1 MTEEQPKT
9 VEPTS
14 EKEEQNEKPI
24 EPSEEK
30 KETTTET
37 VSELKEKN
45 EEEENPEEPITETEK
60 LEFPMEEDL
69 NANGVLTR
77 TITPKGDTKQYSI
90 KVEITLSKNEKIQFH
105 WGVFR
110 RPQLGNWIAPPES
123 YYPKEETSA
132 CDSNSANTNFVNQK
146 INFELNLSSTDKE
159 LFHGVN
165 FVFHNLGNEK
175 WYNNHGS
182 NYRFELIPKE
192 KKKVDES
199 EINVPECISDGMNC
213 EATAGSWCLMFRYQ
227 KVRDAIFQ
235 LDMEDPKECVWIYLW
250 LRYSFRRLLEWQR
263 HYNTPP
269 KDLQW
274 SMHCLTF
281 EITKRFSDMIKK
293 GRNDKEFVIPPSV
306 FLRDSLVMC
315 GKGRSNGQLIRDEIL
330 NIFHKFKISEK
341 IDSFY
346 EQWHQKLHNNTTPD
360 DIVICQ
366 ALVNFLRTNNMAEY
380 HNTLKY
386 GGVTKERLESF
397 ERKIVLEPYYAP
409 EYLPDFERFLGI
421 LKDVHSSTDLVTMF
435 DQAKYA
441 FNGNNKIFEEII
453 YFKDDWDTL
462 KQIWRVTNGR
472 ECLNGL
478 IHGCLDD
485 HGRLRDLLFF
495 DGSLVIYL
503 RQIIEKILHVNMD
516 FSNYV
521 NEVTALL
528 KNISISYDN
537 YPEIKICFE
546 DWIAFAEGLKEEVK
560 KGNQDA
566 AMKVKAVTDRVSRL
580 LGHII
585 DYYNTQFGP
594 RAVIFGNGCKID
606 KYYVDLFTEEEIRG
620 SIFFAL
626 SMILKKIEPVLRQK
640 ANLGNWLIISR
651 GEKEVT
657 KGKLRFE
664 KDLHK
669 VQLEKFNE
677 KTILIVENVGGNEE
691 IPLNCAGVIIV
702 NSNNY
707 PDMLAHV
714 SVRARNLKVPLL
726 VSFSA
731 DDGKQLCDGKDKFIE
746 LTVAGEKISYKIVD
760 SEVLDENVENKE
772 EKGKVEPVKISQ
784 EFKGTY
790 IEIPDFANDKVG
802 AKSNNTSKVYKKL
815 PDWVHY
821 PESFAIPFNVQ
832 DFILNLPGNEKYK
845 EKITSLIKEIS
856 NLNTSE
862 LAKATPL
869 LEKAASITK
878 EIKFPES
885 TPEVQALIEKLKN
898 FGVPVNDVPK
908 ALKAIKAVWASK
920 YNERAFIA
928 CTKVG
933 VKLSDIYMAVLCQK
947 IIPADYAFVIHT
959 KNPSTNDS
967 NEVYCEIVYG
977 MGETLVG
984 SYEGQS
990 LSFVYN
996 KSGKNVTIKSYPN
1009 KSIALKNSGFIFRS
1023 DSNTEDLEGFAGAG
1037 LFDSVPMIEDNVVN
1051 MSYKDNQIF
1060 KDAGFVKGI
1069 CEKVAEL
1076 GVETEKLFNGEPQDI
1091 EGVFYK
1097 GEYYIVQTRPQV

>member
-1 MTEEQPKT
+1 MSEEKAIEQ
-9 VEPTS
+9 S
-14 EKEEQNEKPI
+14 EIVKE
-24 EPSEEK
+24 EEK
-30 KETTTET
+30 KEEI
-37 VSELKEKN
+37 VKEEKKEES
-45 EEEENPEEPITETEK
+45 EEEEEKEKEEPTTEK
-60 LEFPMEEDL
+60 FELEFPMEGDL
-69 NANGVLTR
+69 NANGTLIR
-77 TITPKGDTKQYSI
+77 TTTKKGESKEYLIT
-90 KVEITLSKNEKIQFH
+90 VEINLTKDEKVQFH
-105 WGVFR
+105 WGLFR
-110 RPQLGNWIAPPES
+110 RPQMGNWIAPPEQ
-123 YYPKEETSA
+123 YYPKESTSP
-132 CDSNSANTNFVNQK
+132 CDANSANTNFVNGK
-146 INFELNLSSTDKE
+146 ITFDLKLLSSDNE

-165 FVFHNLGNEK
+165 FVFHNLSNEK

-182 NYRFELIPKE
+182 NYRFELVPKE

-199 EINVPECISDGMNC
+199 QINVPDCINDGMND
-213 EATAGSWCLMFRYQ
+213 EANAGSWCLMFRYQ

-235 LDMEDPKECVWIYLW
+235 LDLNDSNECVWIYLW

-281 EITKRFSDMIKK
+281 ELTKRFSDMIKEN
-293 GRNDKEFVIPPSV
+293 RVDDHFVIPPSV
-306 FLRDSLVMC
+306 FMRESLVMC

-397 ERKIVLEPYYAP
+397 ERKIVMEPYYAP
-409 EYLPDFERFLGI
+409 EYLPDFEHFLEI
-421 LKDVHSSTDLVTMF
+421 LKDVHSSTDIVTMF

-441 FNGNNKIFEEII
+441 FNGNNKIFEEIL

-478 IHGCLDD
+478 IRNCLDD

-516 FSNYV
+516 FSNYI

-528 KNISISYDN
+528 KNISITYN
-537 YPEIKICFE
+537 TYPEIKICLD
-546 DWIAFAEGLKEEVK
+546 DWLAFAEGLKEEVK

-566 AMKVKAVTDRVSRL
+566 AMKVKSVTDRVSRL

-585 DYYNTQFGP
+585 DYYNNQFGP
-594 RAVIFGNGCKID
+594 RAVIFGNGCKVD
-606 KYYVDLFTEEEIRG
+606 KYYVGLFTEEEIRG

-626 SMILKKIEPVLRQK
+626 SMILKKIEPVLREK

-651 GEKEVT
+651 GDKDVT
-657 KGKLRFE
+657 RGKIRFE

-677 KTILIVENVGGNEE
+677 KTFLIVENVGGNEE
-691 IPLNCAGVIIV
+691 IPLNCSGVIIV

-726 VSFSA
+726 VSFSS
-731 DDGKQLCDGKDKFIE
+731 DDGKKLIEGKDKFIE
-746 LTVAGEKISYKIVD
+746 LTVSGENILYKILD
-760 SEVLDENVENKE
+760 SEVQEEKTENKE
-772 EKGKVEPVKISQ
+772 EKGKVEPVKINK
-784 EFKGTY
+784 EFTGTY
-790 IEIPDFANDKVG
+790 IEVPDFTHDKVG

-815 PDWVHY
+815 PDWIKY

-832 DFILNLPGNEKYK
+832 DFILDLPENSKYK
-845 EKITSLIKEIS
+845 EKINSLITQIS
-856 NLNTSE
+856 NLDTNE
-862 LAKATPL
+862 LSKATPL
-869 LEKAASITK
+869 LAKAAKIIK
-878 EIKFPES
+878 EI
-885 TPEVQALIEKLKN
+885 
-898 FGVPVNDVPK
+898 
-908 ALKAIKAVWASK
+908 
-920 YNERAFIA
+920 
-928 CTKVG
+928 
-933 VKLSDIYMAVLCQK
+933 
-947 IIPADYAFVIHT
+947 
-959 KNPSTNDS
+959 
-967 NEVYCEIVYG
+967 
-977 MGETLVG
+977 
-984 SYEGQS
+984 
-990 LSFVYN
+990 
-996 KSGKNVTIKSYPN
+996 
-1009 KSIALKNSGFIFRS
+1009 
-1023 DSNTEDLEGFAGAG
+1023 
-1037 LFDSVPMIEDNVVN
+1037 
-1051 MSYKDNQIF
+1051 
-1060 KDAGFVKGI
+1060 
-1069 CEKVAEL
+1069 
-1076 GVETEKLFNGEPQDI
+1076 
-1091 EGVFYK
+1091 
-1097 GEYYIVQTRPQV
+1097 